1 MEARHDVRPGQA
13 GPGAGLKTEDLDLK
27 SEELLEAALA
37 AARAAAA
44 MLRLNA
50 GDVKDI
56 RLKSSHTD
64 LVSAAD
70 LAAEEAARS
79 VLAAAFPTHQII
91 GEEGTWTAAKAGGAA
106 QNAPGA
112 TMPAGADGTAGAA
125 APAAPVPA
133 GKQPGSPWRWYI
145 DPLDGTTN
153 FVHGVPFYAVSIA
166 CLYEDAIQVGVVLDP
181 NRNETFHAVRG
192 GGAYVNGR
200 RLQVSADDNLSHAL
214 LATGLPW
221 DPSGR
226 ERRNLTQFQ
235 RLASQS
241 RNVRTLGSAALSL
254 AYVAA
259 GRLTAFWELS
269 LRPWDTS
276 AGVLLV
282 TEAGGRVTHLDGRP
296 FDPHYPDILAT
307 NGLLHDTIQAELK
320 KAKIEESERSS
331 PRR

>member
-1 MEARHDVRPGQA
+1 METGNDVGAGQA
-13 GPGAGLKTEDLDLK
+13 GPGAGLKPEA
-27 SEELLEAALA
+27 LLQAALA

-44 MLRLNA
+44 MLRINA
-50 GDVKDI
+50 DEVKDV

-70 LAAEEAARS
+70 LAAEEAARR
-79 VLAAAFPTHQII
+79 VLAAAFPSHQII
-91 GEEGTWTAAKAGGAA
+91 GEEGAWSAAAAAGAA
-106 QNAPGA
+106 ESAA
-112 TMPAGADGTAGAA
+112 TGSRPAGA
-125 APAAPVPA
+125 APA
-133 GKQPGSPWRWYI
+133 QSGSPWRWYI

-166 CLYEDAIQVGVVLDP
+166 CMHEDTIQAGVILDP
-181 NRNETFHAVRG
+181 NRNETFHALRG

-200 RLQVSADDNLSHAL
+200 RLQVAADDNLSHAL
-214 LATGLPW
+214 LSTGLPW
-221 DPSGR
+221 DPHGR
-226 ERRNLTQFQ
+226 ERRNLSQFQ

-269 LRPWDTS
+269 LKPWDTA

-282 TEAGGRVTHLDGRP
+282 TEAGGQVTHLDGRA
-296 FDPHYPDILAT
+296 FNPHYPDIVAT
-307 NGLLHDTIQAELK
+307 NGLLHQTILAELK
-320 KAKIEESERSS
+320 KAT
-331 PRR
+331 PAG